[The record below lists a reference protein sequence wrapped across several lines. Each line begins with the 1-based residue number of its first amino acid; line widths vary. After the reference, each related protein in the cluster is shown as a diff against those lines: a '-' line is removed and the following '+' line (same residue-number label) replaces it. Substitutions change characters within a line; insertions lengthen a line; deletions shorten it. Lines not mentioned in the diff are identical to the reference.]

1 MSHGGNYTCAPA
13 NAKPSS
19 ITVHVLRGERPAAM
33 QHSNR
38 STFEGELSNGITLNT
53 SSTSLFSSS
62 SGIRKTL
69 EIDKLYNLLFL
80 IFFRK

>member
-1 MSHGGNYTCAPA
+1 MIINIS
-13 NAKPSS
+13 
-19 ITVHVLRGERPAAM
+19 GERPAAM

-38 STFEGELSNGITLNT
+38 STFEGEILSNGNSLNT

-62 SGIRKTL
+62 SGISKQL

-80 IFFRK
+80 ILFRKLINR